1 MKTSLLPLLLAL
13 TGAMPSVSLA
23 AEQLTGMQVYRKGC
37 VALEKG
43 DVVIARQCFEQLLRA
58 KPDFEL
64 ARIQLAQV
72 VVAEREL
79 AKIPQSLKVGR
90 KEIVPRMEL
99 SSTRLDEAA
108 AAVARALERAGG
120 GSEKWSVGLAG
131 HLPEAVS
138 KRSVTLNGSQASVDH
153 VLEAL
158 GYAGGVQFS
167 YTSAGIA
174 VREATGQGK
183 GLYDTGDPKATDLS
197 AAAKKLVLD
206 RLTFEE
212 AGVAEA
218 LAYLQRK
225 SVELSG
231 GKLRPLFVIR
241 HDIAPR
247 GTVTLDLRNLSLHDA
262 VNSVCLMADLEVK
275 WFPWGAGIGSRQ
287 AAAAV
292 TDPAEKEATAQ

>member
-1 MKTSLLPLLLAL
+1 MKTSLFFLSFSLAC
-13 TGAMPSVSLA
+13 AVPSFSWA
-23 AEQLTGMQVYRKGC
+23 AEQPTGMQVYNKGLA
-37 VALEKG
+37 ALEKG
-43 DVVIARQCFEQLLRA
+43 DVVTARQCFEQLLRA

-79 AKIPQSLKVGR
+79 AKIPQSLKVAR
-90 KEIVPRMEL
+90 REILPRMEL
-99 SSTRLDEAA
+99 SGTRLDEAA

-120 GSEKWSVGLAG
+120 GSEKWSVSLAG

-138 KRSVTLNGSQASVDH
+138 QRSVSLSASEASVDQI
-153 VLEAL
+153 LEAL

-174 VREATGQGK
+174 VREATGQSRG
-183 GLYDTGDPKATDLS
+183 GYDTGDPKAPDLS
-197 AAAKKLVLD
+197 AAAKKLVLQ
-206 RLTFEE
+206 RFAFEE
-212 AGVAEA
+212 ASVVEA
-218 LAYLQRK
+218 LTYLQRK

-247 GTVTLDLRNLSLHDA
+247 GTVTLDLRNISLHDA
-262 VNSVCLMADLEVK
+262 VNSVGLMADLEVK

-292 TDPAEKEATAQ
+292 ASPAEKEGTAK